1 VKKTPILKFLFA
13 VLAFSLTALV
23 TFAATPT
30 TTPEL
35 QRLQGKWE
43 GSMVG
48 DDAHQ
53 KVTITITGDSL
64 HFYRDTNFWFKTTFT
79 LPAGANPLELHATIK
94 DCAARDSVGKV
105 VVALF
110 KFEDDTMILAPRGDA
125 SDDSPKNFEGS
136 TRYEL
141 RKIAPQKILRP

>member
-1 VKKTPILKFLFA
+1 
-13 VLAFSLTALV
+13 
-23 TFAATPT
+23 
-30 TTPEL
+30 
-35 QRLQGKWE
+35 
-43 GSMVG
+43 MVG
-48 DDAHQ
+48 DEAHQ

-79 LPAGANPLELHATIK
+79 LPPGTNPLELHATIK
-94 DCAARDSVGKV
+94 DCSGPRDPIGKV

-110 KFEDDTMILAPRGDA
+110 KFEDDTMTLAPRGDD

-141 RKIAPQKILRP
+141 RKITPQKNCISTPAPTVGRP